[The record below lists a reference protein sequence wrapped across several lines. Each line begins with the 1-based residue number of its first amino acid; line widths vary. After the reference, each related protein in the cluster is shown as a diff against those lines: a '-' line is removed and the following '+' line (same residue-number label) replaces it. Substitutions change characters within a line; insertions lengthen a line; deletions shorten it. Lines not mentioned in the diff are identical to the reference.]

1 MCSTRITTRLFFTY
15 NNTILLKHCEQMQ
28 MKYTKPFL
36 FLLQIIVNVALLAIV
51 QCADYGVYSCN
62 NSRNFTSTRYLTTVE
77 AALLSFLENNADNR
91 EFFNSSARNDIYE
104 QVNVIAVCRGY
115 IEWGACRMCM
125 IDSITL
131 LPHNCPNQKEAAA
144 WYPACMVRYSDR
156 KILGVLD
163 TWSPN
168 KVATSATANDV
179 SEFNKALRNLTSS
192 LQAKAAGGDSF
203 RKLAVGS
210 VTYGEESLTIYAMM
224 QCSPDL
230 SREQC
235 NKCLDSA
242 ITELHD
248 CCSSNVAARV
258 FSTNCFLR
266 YANDKFYDDAIS
278 LPSPSPSG
286 KKGRKSK
293 TTRTETIVVAVSF
306 ISVGLIGFAIG
317 VGLFCAKIKRKKEET
332 TSLTSILVG
341 PGQTSTNDTHGM
353 DIVTLRSLQHDL
365 GAIEV
370 ATNNFSQENMIG
382 KGGFGLVYKGVLQ
395 SGQEVAVKRLSKTE
409 GVEEFVNEAVLVAK
423 LQHRNLVR
431 LLGFCHDAKEKI
443 LIYEYVPNKSLD
455 YFLFDPAKHGQLD
468 WTIRWKIIGG
478 ITRGLLYLHEDS
490 RLRIIHRDLKA
501 SNILLDQYMN
511 AKIADFGLARIFG
524 VDQTLG
530 NTDKI
535 AGTLG
540 YMAPEYAMYGHFS
553 VKSDVFSFGV
563 IVLEIVRGQRNSHFH
578 RQDGVEDLLLFAW
591 RQWIWGRPLELL
603 DPRLG
608 ESYSNDEVIRC
619 INIGLLCV
627 QEDADARPSMA
638 SVLNMLNNNSITL
651 PEPKKPPYF
660 LSSGLLLHNSGDVD
674 KSIPAVDFEDES
686 SISIIL
692 PR

>member
-1 MCSTRITTRLFFTY
+1 
-15 NNTILLKHCEQMQ
+15 MQ
-28 MKYTKPFL
+28 MKSTKPFL
-36 FLLQIIVNVALLAIV
+36 FLLQIIVNVSLLAIV

-62 NSRNFTSTRYLTTVE
+62 NSRNFTSTAYLNTVQ
-77 AALLSFLENNADNR
+77 AALSSLPGNTADNR
-91 EFFNSSARNDIYE
+91 EFFNSSAGNNTDE
-104 QVNVIAVCRGY
+104 QVNAIAVCRGY
-115 IEWGACRMCM
+115 IGREACRKCM
-125 IDSITL
+125 IDSIKL

-144 WYPACMVRYSDR
+144 WYQACMVRYSDR

-163 TWSPN
+163 TWSPH
-168 KVATSATANDV
+168 KVATSATADNI
-179 SEFNKALRNLTSS
+179 SEFNKALTNLTTR

-203 RKLAVGS
+203 RKLAVGN
-210 VTYGEESLTIYAMM
+210 VTYGEDSLTIYALM

-235 NKCLDSA
+235 NKCLNSA

-258 FSTNCFLR
+258 FSTNCIVR
-266 YANDKFYDDAIS
+266 YASDEFYDDATS
-278 LPSPSPSG
+278 PPSPSSSG

-306 ISVGLIGFAIG
+306 TCAGLIGFGIG
-317 VGLFCAKIKRKKEET
+317 VWLFCAKKQRKEEKT

-341 PGQTSTNDTHGM
+341 HGPTSTNDTHGM

-382 KGGFGLVYKGVLQ
+382 KGGFGLVYKGFLQ
-395 SGQEVAVKRLSKTE
+395 SGQEVAVKRLSQTSGQ

-455 YFLFDPAKHGQLD
+455 YFLFDPVKHGQLD
-468 WTIRWKIIGG
+468 WATRWKIIGG

-501 SNILLDQYMN
+501 SNILLDQDMN

-578 RQDGVEDLLLFAW
+578 RHDGVEDLLLFAW
-591 RQWIWGRPLELL
+591 RQWIGGRPLELL

-638 SVLNMLNNNSITL
+638 AVLNMLNNNSITL

-660 LSSGLLLHNSGDVD
+660 LSSGLLLHVSGDVD
-674 KSIPAVDFEDES
+674 KSIPTVNFEDES
-686 SISIIL
+686 SISIML